1 MLRALIPLG
10 AGVIWLLVATVLMG
24 FLPTRFPPPDIVL
37 IVVVS
42 FGFQYNLPLGG
53 GLSFLLG
60 MLQDVLSGGVM
71 GLNALSK
78 TVVFVL
84 TKSIAQ
90 RFYFSN
96 VASKIAMVFFC
107 GIVDA
112 LLVTCILLIGGELHS
127 SGIILARHVA
137 LQIVCTGL
145 LSPIVLIITPQVT
158 DFSEREDS
166 DISHY
171 GKTKTRTRGI

>member
-1 MLRALIPLG
+1 MLRALIPLV

-24 FLPTRFPPPDIVL
+24 FLPSRFPPPDIVL

-71 GLNALSK
+71 GLNAFSK

-84 TKSIAQ
+84 TRSIAQ
-90 RFYFSN
+90 RFYFSKL
-96 VASKIAMVFFC
+96 ASKIAMVFFC
-107 GIVDA
+107 AIVDG
-112 LLVTCILLIGGELHS
+112 LLVTCILLIAGQIHG
-127 SGIILARHVA
+127 SGVVLARQVA
-137 LQIVCTGL
+137 LQIVFTGI
-145 LSPIVLIITPQVT
+145 LSPIVLVITPEVT
-158 DFSEREDS
+158 DFSEREER